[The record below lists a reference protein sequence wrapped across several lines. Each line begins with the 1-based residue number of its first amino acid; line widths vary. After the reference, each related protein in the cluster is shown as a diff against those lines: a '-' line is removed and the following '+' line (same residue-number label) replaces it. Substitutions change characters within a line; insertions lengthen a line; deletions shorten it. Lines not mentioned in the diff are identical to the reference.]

1 MNKKIVL
8 LVIILS
14 LLVFENK
21 RQIPEERYSGI
32 GKDRSSMVLNEK
44 DRVLELYKLELEKK
58 DKKNKLYFILLIA
71 TSFGFIIIGNLY
83 RKKQVA
89 LKKLCK
95 ENRELAEIYHRALLK
110 EGNNCISEKQRKL
123 YMQLIELIE
132 KGEIYREKDLSLEK
146 LAKLL
151 KTNRS
156 ELSAVINKMSEINY
170 TRLINGY
177 RINHAI
183 ILLSDP
189 LVWDKYSV
197 EGIAKESGFNSKSS
211 FYRLFNKQ
219 TGLTPI
225 EFVNMKS
232 MTGKMSAN

>member
-1 MNKKIVL
+1 MNKKIVIS
-8 LVIILS
+8 VIILS
-14 LLVFENK
+14 LLAFSNK

-32 GKDRSSMVLNEK
+32 GQDRSSTVLNET
-44 DRVLELYKLELEKK
+44 DRVLELYKLELERK
-58 DKKNKLYFILLIA
+58 DEKNKLYFILLIA
-71 TSFGFIIIGNLY
+71 TSLGFIIFGNLY

-89 LKKLCK
+89 LKKLCE
-95 ENRELAEIYHRALLK
+95 ENRELAEKHHRKLLN

-123 YMQLIELIE
+123 YTQFIELIE
-132 KGEIYREKDLSLEK
+132 KEEIYRKKDLSLGK
-146 LAKLL
+146 LSKLL

-156 ELSAVINKMSEINY
+156 ELSAVLNKMCEINY
-170 TRLINGY
+170 TSFINGY

-189 LVWDKYSV
+189 LVWEKYTV

-219 TGLTPI
+219 IGLTPI
-225 EFVNMKS
+225 EFVNTKS
-232 MTGKMSAN
+232 KTGKMSTN